1 MILPFTRVRLFGVV
15 FISFVM
21 QLILRS
27 SGCLLHKVDDD
38 DDVGDDDD
46 DNVIVHLVAFGVI
59 DGAIETVLF
68 LPPSSNN

>member
-27 SGCLLHKVDDD
+27 SGCLLHKMDDD
-38 DDVGDDDD
+38 DDVGDD

-68 LPPSSNN
+68 LPPSSNS